1 MEGGGRAWGGG
12 GVTSTR
18 SRTGHLSQSTVVSQ
32 ALLQLVV
39 ALLLP
44 IQSYTGNIGQ
54 FPTWVKLGSNL
65 GNNNSQLLKL
75 GFSWGKVGFY
85 FES

>member
-1 MEGGGRAWGGG
+1 MCYYLHKSFLHVIIQTDRACIE
-12 GVTSTR
+12 S
-18 SRTGHLSQSTVVSQ
+18 L
-32 ALLQLVV
+32 
-39 ALLLP
+39 
-44 IQSYTGNIGQ
+44 IITGNIGQ

>member
-1 MEGGGRAWGGG
+1 MVRHLFFCL
-12 GVTSTR
+12 VT
-18 SRTGHLSQSTVVSQ
+18 
-32 ALLQLVV
+32 
-39 ALLLP
+39 
-44 IQSYTGNIGQ
+44 YTGNIGQ

-85 FES
+85 FESLMDHL

>member
-1 MEGGGRAWGGG
+1 MALVLFLKRVYKLLADR
-12 GVTSTR
+12 R
-18 SRTGHLSQSTVVSQ
+18 SARV
-32 ALLQLVV
+32 
-39 ALLLP
+39 
-44 IQSYTGNIGQ
+44 TGNIGQ

>member
-1 MEGGGRAWGGG
+1 MLFQLWRLELKVHNRKAKCTGRHIC
-12 GVTSTR
+12 VCC
-18 SRTGHLSQSTVVSQ
+18 
-32 ALLQLVV
+32 
-39 ALLLP
+39 
-44 IQSYTGNIGQ
+44 YTGNIGQ

>member
-1 MEGGGRAWGGG
+1 M
-12 GVTSTR
+12 VDSVPYLNVDSFR
-18 SRTGHLSQSTVVSQ
+18 SRTVHRVVYIYPFIRHLRR
-32 ALLQLVV
+32 
-39 ALLLP
+39 
-44 IQSYTGNIGQ
+44 YNTGNIGQ